1 MSYILD
7 ALRRADAERDRGGVP
22 GLHTQP
28 SPLLS
33 ADDLPRRGSR
43 VWVWPAAGVA
53 LVLLAALA
61 WWELGSGPRSATA
74 SPERI
79 ASVSVAAPATNAPPA
94 VPTPPVPAVLP
105 PVPALPAPAR
115 AVVADQVKRLPP
127 AAATA
132 PERKSA
138 SPVPADV
145 SKSPTAAS
153 VDDRIYKL
161 NELPDA
167 VRRQVPALVVGGAM
181 YSKTPA
187 NRMLIVNGQLFHEG
201 DTMAPGLTL
210 EQIKLKSAVLKLN
223 GYRVGIDY

>member
-7 ALRRADAERDRGGVP
+7 ALRRADAERDRGSVP

-28 SPLLS
+28 APLPS
-33 ADDLPRRGSR
+33 ADDLPPRRPAA
-43 VWVWPAAGVA
+43 WLWPAGGVTA
-53 LVLLAALA
+53 ALLAALV
-61 WWELGSGPRSATA
+61 WWALGRDTP
-74 SPERI
+74 SPERV
-79 ASVSVAAPATNAPPA
+79 ASVPAVMPAAAPAVIAPPA
-94 VPTPPVPAVLP
+94 VPLQPVPAMVPLP
-105 PVPALPAPAR
+105 PAPAPAR

-138 SPVPADV
+138 SPVPAVV
-145 SKSPTAAS
+145 SKPPTAAS
-153 VDDRIYKL
+153 VDARIYKL

-210 EQIKLKSAVLKLN
+210 EQIKLKSAVLKLD